1 MSLAYIR
8 PLAIDDYDQWRK
20 LYQGYANFNQVGF
33 IKGGLLTK
41 WSWLIDAG
49 HVCIGLVAEK
59 QGQLVRLAHFCR
71 TQSPLR
77 WHMFGFLDDL
87 FVVFYHRSGGAAA
100 ALIKAV
106 QAEAKAQGWGVVR
119 WITRDHNYRARG
131 LYDKLAKKTDW
142 LLNEMIKMGAK

>member
-20 LYQGYANFNQVGF
+20 LYQGYTNFNQVGF

-49 HVCIGLVAEK
+49 HVCTGLVAEK

-87 FVVFYHRSGGAAA
+87 FMMFDHRLGGGAAA
-100 ALIKAV
+100 LITVVKV
-106 QAEAKAQGWGVVR
+106 EAKTRGWSVAR
-119 WITRDHNYRARG
+119 LITSDPNYQTCG
-131 LYDKLAKKTDW
+131 LYGKPVEKKNNWVLYKMVAK
-142 LLNEMIKMGAK
+142 